1 MLVALVLTTCSI
13 TRTQTSQAEFTA
25 LLAKEKK
32 ELLFYLHG
40 MGQRTSLVEATD
52 SMQTNLDSQKPGE
65 VLVVPIDWAA
75 EDHPEQ
81 ELAGSAL
88 RKLFSGLQKEMGSEK
103 TMGLNVMAHS
113 MGNRVLCCM
122 GKSAVEGNASWNE
135 EGLQGKSLLQ
145 AAPEDLKNQEDLFLN
160 IFFVAADIPESV
172 FDEPDGSHGKQA
184 EHGINSGVAALAVM
198 TKRMHVLHANK
209 TDGALNQ
216 SLIAPR
222 LGSRGPWSSGLGNK
236 PNPVWNK
243 ISDALETYEG
253 DEMAGNVDNGNV
265 RVQDCSSW
273 NTEASKNGH
282 SYQFAPEA
290 VAYYLKHMAGIF

>member
-13 TRTQTSQAEFTA
+13 TRTLTSQAEFTA

-145 AAPEDLKNQEDLFLN
+145 AAPEDLKNQEDLF
-160 IFFVAADIPESV
+160 
-172 FDEPDGSHGKQA
+172 
-184 EHGINSGVAALAVM
+184 
-198 TKRMHVLHANK
+198 
-209 TDGALNQ
+209 
-216 SLIAPR
+216 
-222 LGSRGPWSSGLGNK
+222 
-236 PNPVWNK
+236 
-243 ISDALETYEG
+243 
-253 DEMAGNVDNGNV
+253 
-265 RVQDCSSW
+265 
-273 NTEASKNGH
+273 
-282 SYQFAPEA
+282 
-290 VAYYLKHMAGIF
+290 